1 MALPSSRPLYRT
13 AALAVTCALALSF
26 ASGQIAKRS
35 RASKGPRAIGL
46 LELFPNG
53 KAWLRPIAIMIDGRF
68 YDADVYKAT
77 PIPMA
82 LDGDIVY
89 EATRDGES
97 KGLFTVT
104 GTRQTGKTW
113 VAEGHWRTAES
124 LKPKPAP
131 PKKIEVAD
139 DRPVLHRAHP
149 ERDKPSAPAPAPPA
163 KPEEAKPAVTV
174 RSEPV
179 IDDPNRPILRRG
191 KPTGP
196 SESSAGVA
204 YPEPATP
211 RDLYP
216 AFSDEAGAEPRP
228 YLYAWK
234 PDEEQSYRN
243 RLLAMATA
251 ELQPKPTAPKGKPA
265 PKPPAPDFRDVK
277 FHVYDLALSN
287 EPVMVL
293 EAGIPATPVPKHVIV
308 VAGINTYGEVHK
320 VLAEVT
326 DEQHLDI
333 TPRLEL
339 IDAVDADGD
348 GVGELLF
355 RKTTDSG
362 MGYLIARVT
371 SDKLWPLFDT
381 FAVR

>member
-1 MALPSSRPLYRT
+1 
-13 AALAVTCALALSF
+13 LAVTCALALGL
-26 ASGQIAKRS
+26 ASGQIAKRT

-53 KAWLRPIAIMIDGRF
+53 KAWLRPVAIMIDGRF
-68 YDADVYKAT
+68 YDANVYKAT
-77 PIPMA
+77 PVPMA
-82 LDGDIVY
+82 IDGDIVY
-89 EATRDGES
+89 EATRNGES
-97 KGLFTVT
+97 KGLFTVS
-104 GTRQTGKTW
+104 GTLQTGKTW
-113 VAEGHWRTAES
+113 VAEGHWRTSES

-131 PKKIEVAD
+131 PKKVEVAD
-139 DRPVLHRAHP
+139 DRPVLRRPHAD
-149 ERDKPSAPAPAPPA
+149 RDKPAAPAPKAPEPAA
-163 KPEEAKPAVTV
+163 KPEEKKPEETKPAVTV
-174 RSEPV
+174 TREP
-179 IDDPNRPILRRG
+179 DDPNRPILRRG

-204 YPEPATP
+204 YPEPTTP

-216 AFSDEAGAEPRP
+216 AFSDEGGAEPRP
-228 YLYAWK
+228 YTYSLK
-234 PDEEQSYRN
+234 PEEEKSYRD
-243 RLLAMATA
+243 RLLAMATDA
-251 ELQPKPTAPKGKPA
+251 LQPKVAAQKGKPA
-265 PKPPAPDFRDVK
+265 PKQPAPDFRDVK

-293 EAGIPATPVPKHVIV
+293 EAGVPAALVPKHVIV
-308 VAGINTYGEVHK
+308 VAGINTYGELHK
-320 VLAEVT
+320 ILAEVT

-355 RKTTDSG
+355 RKITDSG
-362 MGYLIARVT
+362 SGYLIARPTADRV
-371 SDKLWPLFDT
+371 WPMFDT